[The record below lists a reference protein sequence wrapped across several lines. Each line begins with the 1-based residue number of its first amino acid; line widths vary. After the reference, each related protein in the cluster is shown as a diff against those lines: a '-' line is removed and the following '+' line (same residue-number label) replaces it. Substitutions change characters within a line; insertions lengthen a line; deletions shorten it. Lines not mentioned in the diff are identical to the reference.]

1 MEQNPQAGISQTN
14 SPQGFPI
21 KSQNLSYANQLDDAS
36 KTMASITKLLLESSK
51 TLSTLRRE
59 FRGEALYQGEDG
71 SSQWIQISKPIF
83 CKMDY
88 LKEKP
93 LKENVKMPD
102 GTFKDVFIPND
113 EAIEEI
119 LSMLKFAGLNQ
130 ITSITN
136 ISEDNILDDLREFEC
151 KLAGVLCLKQ
161 KEWGIDK
168 EVLPMIQFKIKTI
181 VQDARYMAKDG
192 GTLKAL
198 QTTVSRVEQV
208 LEGERFQKKLSVSPY
223 Q

>member
-1 MEQNPQAGISQTN
+1 MDINTTANNPTSSFGS
-14 SPQGFPI
+14 S
-21 KSQNLSYANQLDDAS
+21 NLTHANQLDAA
-36 KTMASITKLLLESSK
+36 TREIASITKLLLEAPK

-59 FRGEALYQGEDG
+59 FRGEAMWRSEDG
-71 SSQWIQISKPIF
+71 IEHWIQFSKPIF
-83 CKMDY
+83 CMVDFKTNKPIKE
-88 LKEKP
+88 LKRLPNGE
-93 LKENVKMPD
+93 EREVY
-102 GTFKDVFIPND
+102 IPNT

-119 LSMLKFAGLNQ
+119 LKQLKFAGVNK
-130 ITSITN
+130 ITPITN

-151 KLAGVLCLKQ
+151 KLASVLCLKQ

-168 EVLPMIQFKIKTI
+168 ELLPMFQFEIKTL
-181 VQDARYMAKDG
+181 VQDARYMAANG

-208 LEGERFQKKLSVSPY
+208 MEGERQQRKLSVSPY

>member
-1 MEQNPQAGISQTN
+1 MEQNPQAI
-14 SPQGFPI
+14 SPQQGFS
-21 KSQNLSYANQLDDAS
+21 KSNNLSYPNQLDDAS
-36 KTMASITKLLLESSK
+36 KSMASITKLLLESSK

-59 FRGEALYQGEDG
+59 FRGEALSQAVDG
-71 SSQWIQISKPIF
+71 TSQWIQISKPIF
-83 CKMDY
+83 CKMDF

-93 LKENVKMPD
+93 LKERITMPD
-102 GTFKDVFIPND
+102 GEVREFYIPND

-151 KLAGVLCLKQ
+151 KLAAVLCLKQ

-181 VQDARYMAKDG
+181 VQDARYMAKEG

-208 LEGERFQKKLSVSPY
+208 LEGDRMQKKMNASPY
-223 Q
+223 A